1 MADGTITIATKLDTK
16 SFDKQ
21 IEQLKAKSTDLEV
34 TLSKKKELGLSSREI
49 KEVEVELEK
58 TKNKIIQLR
67 QQEDKLNQ
75 SKAFENVNKS
85 LKKAVQNTSRLILG
99 IFGIRSAYMFL
110 RQTSSELASYDKQYA
125 ANLEYIRY
133 VLAQAIAP
141 VLRWIVNLAGQVLQI
156 VGMIVNALFG
166 VNIFSNASAKSF
178 QKMKAGAGGVSKA
191 VKEIKKQLAGFDE
204 LNVLQSQDTSTG
216 GGGAGGVSMPSFD
229 LSKAF
234 GEEPWWIAWIKAN
247 RELILGFLAGIITFL
262 TLIQFGLSAIK
273 ALGIGLMVW
282 GVVTAVLSLL
292 EYLKNP
298 TWENFG
304 KIIQGIGIAIIGLG
318 VLIGGPAGLV
328 AIIAGAIITI
338 LGLIASNWEK
348 IKGILDKAIEFI
360 NNGIL
365 NIQKW
370 FVDNIDKIYQ
380 KWGWLGVGVTAVVV
394 GLVSTVL
401 GVVSGLIKTIKQ
413 LLDGLFTGVK
423 QILDGII
430 KIFRGN
436 FKEGIISIAKGLANI
451 LIGIVNGVT
460 SGINTILWPI
470 RQLIVAGGKVTG
482 KNWTMD
488 NIQIPQI
495 PLLKVG
501 GIINMP
507 NNGVML
513 GSAIGGEAGAEGVIP
528 LTDSQAM
535 ETLGEAIGRYI
546 TINANITNTMNGKVI
561 SRQLQQIQNSKDFA
575 YNS

>member
-1 MADGTITIATKLDTK
+1 MADGYITIETKLDTK
-16 SFDKQ
+16 SFDRQ
-21 IEQLKAKSTDLEV
+21 IEQLRAKSTDLEV

-58 TKNKIIQLR
+58 TKNKIVQLR
-67 QQEDKLNQ
+67 NEQNKLNQ
-75 SKAFENVNKS
+75 NDGFENINKS
-85 LKKAVQNTSRLILG
+85 LRKAVRQASRLVLG
-99 IFGIRSAYMFL
+99 IFGIRSAYML
-110 RQTSSELASYDKQYA
+110 VRQASSELASYDKQYA
-125 ANLEYIRY
+125 TNLEYIRY

-166 VNIFSNASAKSF
+166 VNIFSTASAKSF

-216 GGGAGGVSMPSFD
+216 GGGGAGGVTMPSFD
-229 LSKAF
+229 VSQMQGEPPKWLKWLVDNKGEILSTM
-234 GEEPWWIAWIKAN
+234 
-247 RELILGFLAGIITFL
+247 AGIAV
-262 TLIQFGLSAIK
+262 GLLAWKLGLDGIK
-273 ALGIGLMVW
+273 ALGIGILIK
-282 GVVTAVLSLL
+282 GIIDLIISLRD
-292 EYLKNP
+292 YLKDP
-298 TWENFG
+298 SWENFG
-304 KIIQGIGIAIIGLG
+304 KVIKSIGEILLGLGIIIGNIPL
-318 VLIGGPAGLV
+318 
-328 AIIAGAIITI
+328 IIAGAIVII
-338 LGLIASNWEK
+338 LGLIISNWEK

-360 NNGIL
+360 DKGIL
-365 NIQKW
+365 NIQTW
-370 FVDNIDKIYQ
+370 FVNNIDKIYQ

-470 RQLIVAGGKVTG
+470 RELIVAGGKVTG

-513 GSAIGGEAGAEGVIP
+513 GSAIGGE
-528 LTDSQAM
+528 S
-535 ETLGEAIGRYI
+535 GRER
-546 TINANITNTMNGKVI
+546 
-561 SRQLQQIQNSKDFA
+561 SNSFDR
-575 YNS
+575 

>member
-1 MADGTITIATKLDTK
+1 MDGYITIGTELDTK

-21 IEQLKAKSTDLEV
+21 ISSLKAKATDLEV
-34 TLSKKKELGLSSREI
+34 TLSKKKELGLSSRNV
-49 KEVEVELEK
+49 KELEVELEK
-58 TKNKIIQLR
+58 TKNKIVQLR
-67 QQEDKLNQ
+67 QEQEKLNK
-75 SKAFENVNKS
+75 SDGFENINKS
-85 LKKAVQNTSRLILG
+85 LKKAVKQTSRLILG
-99 IFGIRSAYMFL
+99 IFGIRSAYML
-110 RQTSSELASYDKQYA
+110 VRQASSELASYDKQYA
-125 ANLEYIRY
+125 SNLEYIRY
-133 VLAQAIAP
+133 VLAQTIAP
-141 VLRWIVNLAGQVLQI
+141 VLKWIVNLAFQVLQI
-156 VGMIVNALFG
+156 VGMIVSALFG

-178 QKMKAGAGGVSKA
+178 QKMKAGASGVSKA

-204 LNVLQSQDTSTG
+204 MNVLQSQDTSS
-216 GGGAGGVSMPSFD
+216 GGVTAPSFD

-234 GEEPWWIAWIKAN
+234 GNEPWWITWIKEN
-247 RELILGFLAGIITFL
+247 RELILGFLAGVITYL

-282 GVVTAVLSLL
+282 GIVTAVLSLM

-328 AIIAGAIITI
+328 VIIAGAIVTI

-348 IKGILDKAIEFI
+348 IKGILDTAISFI

-365 NIQKW
+365 NIQQW

-470 RQLIVAGGKVTG
+470 RELIVAGGKITG

-513 GSAIGGEAGAEGVIP
+513 GSAIGGESGAEGVIP

-546 TINANITNTMNGKVI
+546 TINANITNEMNGKVI
-561 SRQLQQIQNSKDFA
+561 SRQLKQIQNNKDFA

>member
-21 IEQLKAKSTDLEV
+21 IEQLKAKSTYLEV

-110 RQTSSELASYDKQYA
+110 RQASSELASYDKQYA

-216 GGGAGGVSMPSFD
+216 GGGAGGVTMPSFD
-229 LSKAF
+229 VSQMQGEPPKWLKWLVDNKGEILSTM
-234 GEEPWWIAWIKAN
+234 
-247 RELILGFLAGIITFL
+247 AGIAV
-262 TLIQFGLSAIK
+262 GLLAWKLGLDGIK
-273 ALGIGLMVW
+273 ALGIGILIK
-282 GVVTAVLSLL
+282 GIIDLIISLRD
-292 EYLKNP
+292 YLKDP
-298 TWENFG
+298 SWENFG
-304 KIIQGIGIAIIGLG
+304 KVIKSIGEILLGLGIIIGNIPL
-318 VLIGGPAGLV
+318 
-328 AIIAGAIITI
+328 IIASAIVII
-338 LGLIASNWEK
+338 LGLIISNWEK

-360 NNGIL
+360 DKGIL
-365 NIQKW
+365 NIQTW
-370 FVDNIDKIYQ
+370 FVNNIDKIYQ

-460 SGINTILWPI
+460 SGINAILWPI

-561 SRQLQQIQNSKDFA
+561 SRQLKQIQNSKDFA

>member
-1 MADGTITIATKLDTK
+1 MDGYITIGTELDTK

-21 IEQLKAKSTDLEV
+21 ISSLKAKATDLEV
-34 TLSKKKELGLSSREI
+34 TLSKKKELGLSSRNV
-49 KEVEVELEK
+49 KELEVELEK
-58 TKNKIIQLR
+58 TKNKIVQLR
-67 QQEDKLNQ
+67 QEQEKLNK
-75 SKAFENVNKS
+75 SDGFENINKS
-85 LKKAVQNTSRLILG
+85 LKKAVKQTSRLILG
-99 IFGIRSAYMFL
+99 IFGIRSAYML
-110 RQTSSELASYDKQYA
+110 VRQASSELASYDKQYA
-125 ANLEYIRY
+125 SNLEYIRY
-133 VLAQAIAP
+133 VLAQTIAP
-141 VLRWIVNLAGQVLQI
+141 VLKWIVNLAFQVLQI
-156 VGMIVNALFG
+156 VGMIVSALFG

-178 QKMKAGAGGVSKA
+178 QKMKAGASGVSKA

-204 LNVLQSQDTSTG
+204 MNVLQSQDTSSG
-216 GGGAGGVSMPSFD
+216 GGGAGGVTAPSFD

-234 GEEPWWIAWIKAN
+234 GNEPWWITWIKEN
-247 RELILGFLAGIITFL
+247 RELILGFLAGVITYL

-282 GVVTAVLSLL
+282 GIVTAVLSLM

-328 AIIAGAIITI
+328 VIIAGAIVTI

-348 IKGILDKAIEFI
+348 IKGILDTAISFI

-365 NIQKW
+365 NIQQW

-430 KIFRGN
+430 NIFRGN
-436 FKEGIISIAKGLANI
+436 FKNGIISIAKGLANI

-460 SGINTILWPI
+460 SGINSILYPI
-470 RQLIVAGGKVTG
+470 RALIVAGGKVTG
-482 KNWTMD
+482 QNWTMD

-507 NNGVML
+507 NKGVML
-513 GSAIGGEAGAEGVIP
+513 GSAIGGESGAEGVIP
-528 LTDSQAM
+528 LTDTQAM

-561 SRQLQQIQNSKDFA
+561 SRQLKTIQNNKDFA
-575 YNS
+575 YNT